1 MRFSMET
8 ELASNLLALS
18 EAFGPARKLEE
29 ATIGRLCASDGRFF
43 LRIRDGKT
51 FTVKKYD
58 EVLRWFDANWPD
70 GVAWPKGITRP
81 QSAEVL
87 S

>member
-1 MRFSMET
+1 MRFVMET

-29 ATIGRLCASDGRFF
+29 ATIGRLCAQDGRFF
-43 LRIRDGKT
+43 RRIRGGKT

-70 GVAWPKGITRP
+70 GIAWPNGVARP
-81 QSAEVL
+81 LTAEAQP
-87 S
+87 